1 MKRKHKLKRSIVRI
15 IFSFLILSLMFGSIL
30 TVLGRVISLNKEKKA
45 LENTLVSTKTKKEN
59 LEDEMNKLNDE
70 DYVARYAREKYL
82 FSKEGEY
89 IIKIQ
94 K

>member
-1 MKRKHKLKRSIVRI
+1 MKRKHKFKKSIIRI
-15 IFSFLILSLMFGSIL
+15 FFSILILSLMFGSII
-30 TVLGRVISLNKEKKA
+30 TVLGRVMSLNKEKKE
-45 LENTLVSTKTKKEN
+45 LENTLVSTKNKKLN

-70 DYVARYAREKYL
+70 EYVARYAREKYL
-82 FSKEGEY
+82 FSKEGEF